1 MHEGARLGHVEVVK
15 FLLENGADVNAQT
28 GKGGSVLWW
37 ARTELGSDHPVLDLL
52 EAHGGEEIE
61 PEL

>member
-1 MHEGARLGHVEVVK
+1 MGHLSVVK

-37 ARTELGSDHPVLDLL
+37 AKTELGSDNHPVIELL
-52 EAHGGEEIE
+52 ESHGAEEIE